1 VTELAVICWNTIYT
15 QAAVEHVTSGGAQV
29 RDEHPR
35 SALMS
40 DHDHIN
46 FGGRYNSPT
55 APDPSAA
62 NYDPSAPSETVA
74 FRRFDAE
81 TPTRRLPARRRP
93 RGAQLLQR

>member
-1 VTELAVICWNTIYT
+1 MTELAVICWNTIYT

-55 APDPSAA
+55 APDPHAA
-62 NYDPSAPSETVA
+62 NYDPSAPSETGA
-74 FRRFDAE
+74 FRPFDTE
-81 TPTRRLPARRRP
+81 TSTRRLLARRRP
-93 RGAQLLQR
+93 LGVQPPQR